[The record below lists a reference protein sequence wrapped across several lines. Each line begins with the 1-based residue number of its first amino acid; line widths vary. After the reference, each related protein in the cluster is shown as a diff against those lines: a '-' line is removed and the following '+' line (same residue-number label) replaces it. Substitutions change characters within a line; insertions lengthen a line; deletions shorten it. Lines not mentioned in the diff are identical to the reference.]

1 MDLRD
6 VSSTRVYFDV
16 FFLLDWRFEN
26 WTKKR
31 KNVDCIWE
39 FRQRIKQGNGF
50 SLPEQKERLET
61 FCKFKGYEIVDYYQD
76 AGISAKTGNYRP
88 EFERL
93 TADIKAKKINTIVAL
108 KLDRITRSI
117 FDWEK
122 LITFL
127 DENNAYID
135 CANDE
140 INTTSAN
147 GKMISRLLMSVSQN
161 EIERTSE
168 RTKVGLA
175 GAIKSGHIPHVAP
188 LGYKHEDKRLVIDY
202 STKDI
207 VVRIFDLYYNGY
219 SYQKI
224 SNLFNEEKI
233 LEKDNWRDS
242 TIQTILENEIY
253 KGDFIHGK
261 RTKHPTYYEDVVE
274 PIISK
279 EMWSDCQVQKKK
291 NSRSYQRTLT
301 YLYLQKLRC
310 PKCNRVLG
318 GKATTKKN
326 GNAYFYYYCNDCKI
340 EFKEKIINDYFN
352 QFISELVEYDSVVNQ
367 FFLPMIKQ
375 KFDEPKEQL
384 EKEIKEQ
391 NNKLER
397 IKKAYINGVFEL
409 KEYNEEKK
417 IVENAITEIENKLN
431 TTDCTEELKFTPK
444 DILLKR
450 DIDFINKVKLDK
462 EYQARTKMWKD
473 YTRQEQAELIMKYVD
488 DIELTLVG
496 NEVVVNQINFRDSI
510 CKPCQKLYDNG
521 YIDTTKPMILGNVLG
536 SVRFSNYLPEEE
548 VGEIIMR
555 LRQYYDVHYTEATY
569 YVDKQMFYFNFAEDN
584 SAIVRVFPLEDYY
597 KLDPDNKMETYEFGI
612 LYINEEDKFQMQ
624 EIDTAFDYIPDESN
638 DSVIYTKEP
647 IPISVGVKPVKLCEE
662 KAE

>member
-1 MDLRD
+1 MNEEKKKCGLYMR
-6 VSSTRVYFDV
+6 VSTEDQAR
-16 FFLLDWRFEN
+16 E
-26 WTKKR
+26 
-31 KNVDCIWE
+31 
-39 FRQRIKQGNGF
+39 GF
-50 SLPEQKERLET
+50 SLPEQKERLES
-61 FCKFKGYEIVDYYQD
+61 FCKFKGYEIIDYYQD
-76 AGISAKTGNYRP
+76 AGISAKTGNHRP

-93 TADIKAKKINTIVAL
+93 KDDIKAKKINTIVAL

-117 FDWEK
+117 YDWEN
-122 LITFL
+122 LMTFL
-127 DENNAYID
+127 DENDAYLD
-135 CANDE
+135 CVNDE

-168 RTKVGLA
+168 RTKIGLA

-188 LGYKHEDKRLVIDY
+188 LGYKHEDKRLVVDY

-224 SNLFNEEKI
+224 SNLFNEEKV
-233 LEKDNWRDS
+233 LGKDNWRDS
-242 TIQTILENEIY
+242 TIVTILENEIY
-253 KGDFIHGK
+253 KGDFVHGK

-279 EMWSDCQVQKKK
+279 EMWADCQVQKKK

-301 YLYLQKLRC
+301 YLYLQKLKC
-310 PKCNRVLG
+310 PKCNRILG

-326 GNAYFYYYCNDCKI
+326 GKTYFYYYCNDCKVQ
-340 EFKEKIINDYFN
+340 FKENVINEYFE
-352 QFISELVEYDSVVNQ
+352 QFIDELIEYDSVVNQ

-384 EKEIKEQ
+384 EKEINNQK
-391 NNKLER
+391 NKLER
-397 IKKAYINGVFEL
+397 IKKAYINGAFEL

-417 IVENAITEIENKLN
+417 IVENAITELENKLD
-431 TTDCTEELKFTPK
+431 TTDCVEELKFTPR

-450 DIDFINKVKLDK
+450 DIDFINKIKLNK
-462 EYQARTKMWKD
+462 EYQERTKAWKD
-473 YTRQEQAELIMKYVD
+473 YTREEQADLIMRYVE
-488 DIELTLVG
+488 DIELDIIGTVIA
-496 NEVVVNQINFRDSI
+496 VKQINFRESI
-510 CKPCQKLYDNG
+510 CKPYQELFDKG

-555 LRQYYDVHYTEATY
+555 LQQYYDVHFTEATY
-569 YVDKQMFYFNFAEDN
+569 YVQKQMFYFNFAEYN

-597 KLDPDNKMETYEFGI
+597 KLDPDNKMETYKFGI
-612 LYINEEDKFQMQ
+612 IYINEEDKFQMQ
-624 EIDTAFDYIPDESN
+624 EIDTAFDYIPDGSN
-638 DSVIYTKEP
+638 DSVIYTKDTT
-647 IPISVGVKPVKLCEE
+647 PISVGVKPVKFCEE
-662 KAE
+662 KLDKTN

>member
-1 MDLRD
+1 MNDEKKKCGLYMR
-6 VSSTRVYFDV
+6 VSTEDQAR
-16 FFLLDWRFEN
+16 E
-26 WTKKR
+26 
-31 KNVDCIWE
+31 
-39 FRQRIKQGNGF
+39 GF
-50 SLPEQKERLET
+50 SLPEQKERLES
-61 FCKFKGYEIVDYYQD
+61 FCKFKGYEIIDYYED
-76 AGISAKTGNYRP
+76 AGISAKTGNHRP

-93 TADIKAKKINTIVAL
+93 KDDIKTKKINTIVAL

-117 FDWEK
+117 YDWEN
-122 LITFL
+122 LMTFL
-127 DENNAYID
+127 DENDAYLD
-135 CANDE
+135 CVNDE

-168 RTKVGLA
+168 RTKIGLA

-224 SNLFNEEKI
+224 SNLFNEEKV
-233 LEKDNWRDS
+233 LGKDNWRDS
-242 TIQTILENEIY
+242 TIVTILENEIY
-253 KGDFIHGK
+253 KGDFVHGK
-261 RTKHPTYYEDVVE
+261 RTKNPTYYEDVVE

-279 EMWSDCQVQKKK
+279 EMWADCQVQKKK

-301 YLYLQKLRC
+301 YLYLQKLKC
-310 PKCNRVLG
+310 PKCNRILG

-326 GNAYFYYYCNDCKI
+326 GKAYFYYYCNDCKV
-340 EFKEKIINDYFN
+340 EFKENLINEYFE
-352 QFISELVEYDSVVNQ
+352 QFIDELTEYDSVVNQ

-391 NNKLER
+391 KAKLER
-397 IKKAYINGVFEL
+397 IKKAYINGAFEVQ
-409 KEYNEEKK
+409 EYKEEKK
-417 IVENAITEIENKLN
+417 IVEKAIAELENKLE
-431 TTDCTEELKFTPK
+431 TTNCTEELRFTPK

-462 EYQARTKMWKD
+462 EYQARTKAWKD
-473 YTRQEQAELIMKYVD
+473 YTRQEQADLIMKYVD

-496 NEVVVNQINFRDSI
+496 NEVVVTQINFRESI
-510 CKPCQKLYDNG
+510 CKPCQELYDNG

-536 SVRFSNYLPEEE
+536 SVRFSNYLPEKE

-555 LRQYYDVHYTEATY
+555 LRQYYDVGYTEATY

-584 SAIVRVFPLEDYY
+584 SAIVRVFPLQDYY
-597 KLDPDNKMETYEFGI
+597 KLDPEGKMPTYEFGI
-612 LYINEEDKFQMQ
+612 IYIREEDKFQMQ

-638 DSVIYTKEP
+638 DSVIYTKEST
-647 IPISVGVKPVKLCEE
+647 PISVGVSQ
-662 KAE
+662 

>member
-1 MDLRD
+1 M
-6 VSSTRVYFDV
+6 
-16 FFLLDWRFEN
+16 N
-26 WTKKR
+26 
-31 KNVDCIWE
+31 
-39 FRQRIKQGNGF
+39 KQGNGF

-61 FCKFKGYEIVDYYQD
+61 FCKFKGYEIVDYYED
-76 AGISAKTGNYRP
+76 AGISAKTGNHRP

-93 TADIKAKKINTIVAL
+93 KEDIKSKRVNTIIAL

-117 FDWEK
+117 FDWEN

-127 DENNAYID
+127 DENNAYLD

-140 INTTSAN
+140 INTTTAN

-188 LGYKHEDKRLVIDY
+188 LVYKHEDKRLVIDY

-224 SNLFNEEKI
+224 SNLFNEEVV
-233 LEKDNWRDS
+233 LGKDNWRDS

-253 KGDFIHGK
+253 KGDFVHGK

-279 EMWSDCQVQKKK
+279 EMWADCQVQKKK
-291 NSRSYQRTLT
+291 NSKSYQRTLT
-301 YLYLQKLRC
+301 YLYLQKLKC
-310 PKCNRVLG
+310 PKCKRILG

-326 GNAYFYYYCNDCKI
+326 GNSYFYYYCNDCKI
-340 EFKEKIINDYFN
+340 EFKEKVINDYFN
-352 QFISELVEYDSVVNQ
+352 QFINELVEYDSVVNQ

-417 IVENAITEIENKLN
+417 IVENAIEELQNKLE

-450 DIDFINKVKLDK
+450 DIDFINKVKLEK
-462 EYQARTKMWKD
+462 EYQARTKTWKD
-473 YTRQEQAELIMKYVD
+473 YTRQEQSDLIMKYVD
-488 DIELTLVG
+488 DIELALVG
-496 NEVVVNQINFRDSI
+496 NEVVVKQINFRDSI
-510 CKPCQKLYDNG
+510 CKPCQELYDNG

-548 VGEIIMR
+548 VSEIIMR
-555 LRQYYDVHYTEATY
+555 LRQYYDVGYTEATY

-612 LYINEEDKFQMQ
+612 IYIREEDKFQMK
-624 EIDTAFDYIPDESN
+624 EIDTAFNYIPDETN
-638 DSVIYTKEP
+638 TSVIYTKDD
-647 IPISVGVKPVKLCEE
+647 IPISVGVKPVKFCEE
-662 KAE
+662 NTEETN

>member
-1 MDLRD
+1 MNDEKKKCGLYMR
-6 VSSTRVYFDV
+6 VSTEDQAR
-16 FFLLDWRFEN
+16 E
-26 WTKKR
+26 
-31 KNVDCIWE
+31 
-39 FRQRIKQGNGF
+39 GF
-50 SLPEQKERLET
+50 SLPEQKERLES
-61 FCKFKGYEIVDYYQD
+61 FCKFKGYEIIDYYQD
-76 AGISAKTGNYRP
+76 AGISAKTGNHRP

-93 TADIKAKKINTIVAL
+93 KDDIKAKKINTIVAL

-117 FDWEK
+117 YDWEN
-122 LITFL
+122 LMTFL
-127 DENNAYID
+127 DENDAYLD
-135 CANDE
+135 CVNDE

-175 GAIKSGHIPHVAP
+175 GAIKCGHIPHIAP

-202 STKDI
+202 STKDV

-224 SNLFNEEKI
+224 SNLFNEEKV
-233 LEKDNWRDS
+233 LGKDNWRDS
-242 TIQTILENEIY
+242 TIVTILENEIY
-253 KGDFIHGK
+253 KGDFVHGK
-261 RTKHPTYYEDVVE
+261 RTKNPTYYKDVVE

-279 EMWSDCQVQKKK
+279 EMWADCQVQKKK

-301 YLYLQKLRC
+301 YLYLQKLKC
-310 PKCNRVLG
+310 PKCNRILG

-326 GNAYFYYYCNDCKI
+326 GKKYFYYYCNDCKVQ
-340 EFKEKIINDYFN
+340 FKENVINEYFE
-352 QFISELVEYDSVVNQ
+352 QFIDELIEYDSVVNQ

-384 EKEIKEQ
+384 EKEINNQK
-391 NNKLER
+391 NKLER
-397 IKKAYINGVFEL
+397 IKKAYINGAFEL

-417 IVENAITEIENKLN
+417 IVENAITELENKLD
-431 TTDCTEELKFTPK
+431 TTDCVEELKFTPR

-450 DIDFINKVKLDK
+450 DIDFINNIKLNK
-462 EYQARTKMWKD
+462 EYQERTKSWKD
-473 YTRQEQAELIMKYVD
+473 YTREEQADLIMRYVE
-488 DIELTLVG
+488 DIELDIIGTVIA
-496 NEVVVNQINFRDSI
+496 VKQINFRESI
-510 CKPCQKLYDNG
+510 CKPCQELFDKG

-555 LRQYYDVHYTEATY
+555 LQQYYDVHFTEATY
-569 YVDKQMFYFNFAEDN
+569 YVQKQMFYFNFAEYN

-597 KLDPDNKMETYEFGI
+597 KLDPDNKMETYKFGI
-612 LYINEEDKFQMQ
+612 IYINEEDKFQMQ
-624 EIDTAFDYIPDESN
+624 EIDTAFDYIPDETN
-638 DSVIYTKEP
+638 DSVIYTKDTT
-647 IPISVGVKPVKLCEE
+647 PISVGVKPVKFCKENTE
-662 KAE
+662 

>member
-1 MDLRD
+1 MKEEKKKCGLYMR
-6 VSSTRVYFDV
+6 VSTEDQVR
-16 FFLLDWRFEN
+16 E
-26 WTKKR
+26 
-31 KNVDCIWE
+31 
-39 FRQRIKQGNGF
+39 GF
-50 SLPEQKERLET
+50 SLPEQRERLET
-61 FCKFKGYEIVDYYQD
+61 FCKFKGYEIADYYED

-93 TADIKAKKINTIVAL
+93 KEDIKSKRVNTIVAL

-202 STKDI
+202 ATKDI

-224 SNLFNEEKI
+224 SNLFNEEKV
-233 LEKDNWRDS
+233 LGKYNWRDS

-279 EMWSDCQVQKKK
+279 EMWADCQVQKKK
-291 NSRSYQRTLT
+291 NSKSYKRTLT
-301 YLYLQKLRC
+301 YLYLQKLKC
-310 PKCNRVLG
+310 PKCNRILG

-326 GNAYFYYYCNDCKI
+326 GKSYFYYYCNDCKI
-340 EFKEKIINDYFN
+340 CFKENFINEYFN
-352 QFISELVEYDSVVNQ
+352 QFISELVEYNSVVNQ

-417 IVENAITEIENKLN
+417 IVEKAIEELQNKLE
-431 TTDCTEELKFTPK
+431 TTDCTEELKFTPQ

-450 DIDFINKVKLDK
+450 DSDYINKIKLDK
-462 EYQARTKMWKD
+462 EYQERTKTWKD
-473 YTRQEQAELIMKYVD
+473 YTRTEQAELIMKYVD
-488 DIELTLVG
+488 DIELALVG
-496 NEVVVNQINFRDSI
+496 NEVVVKQINFRESI
-510 CKPCQKLYDNG
+510 CKPCQELFDKG
-521 YIDTTKPMILGNVLG
+521 YIDTLKPTIFGNVLG
-536 SVRFSNYLPEEE
+536 NIRFSNYLPEKE

-569 YVDKQMFYFNFAEDN
+569 YVQDQVFYFNFVEDN

-597 KLDPDNKMETYEFGI
+597 KLDLDNKMETYNFGI

-624 EIDTAFDYIPDESN
+624 EIDSAFDYIPDETN
-638 DSVIYTKEP
+638 DSVIYMKEP
-647 IPISVGVKPVKLCEE
+647 IPISVGVKPVKFCEDN
-662 KAE
+662 AE